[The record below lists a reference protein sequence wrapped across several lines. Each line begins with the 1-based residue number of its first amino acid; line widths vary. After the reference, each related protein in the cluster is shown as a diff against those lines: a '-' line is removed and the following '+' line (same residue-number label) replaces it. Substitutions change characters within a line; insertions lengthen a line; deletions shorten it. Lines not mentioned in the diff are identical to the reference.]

1 MTTFER
7 MEEVLRNS
15 GLFTEEQIQNLFSMA
30 LTGSLIASSNDDDE
44 EENEENEENLD

>member
-7 MEEVLRNS
+7 MKEVLRDS
-15 GLFTEEQIQNLFSMA
+15 GLFTEQEIKNLFSMA

-44 EENEENEENLD
+44 EEENEENLN